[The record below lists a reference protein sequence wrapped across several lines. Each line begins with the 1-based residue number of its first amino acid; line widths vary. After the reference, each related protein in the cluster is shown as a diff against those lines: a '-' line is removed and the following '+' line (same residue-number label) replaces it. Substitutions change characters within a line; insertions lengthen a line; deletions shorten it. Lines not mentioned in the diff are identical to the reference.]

1 MYRCEQ
7 CKEVVGP
14 RIPLER
20 VVVETRPVT
29 YPFRKEVNRARHP
42 RSGRLI
48 WVDDEGGEGHETV
61 RELVMCARCAAAARG
76 EVTA

>member
-14 RIPLER
+14 RISIER

-29 YPFRKEVNRARHP
+29 YPFRKEVNRARNP
-42 RSGRLI
+42 KNGKLV

-61 RELVMCARCAAAARG
+61 RELALCARCAAAAR
-76 EVTA
+76 EETSA